1 MQVRRLSRRRTFR
14 GRSDL
19 LSLAR
24 RQPLLNRPHVGRNA
38 SGSMGVHDSTV
49 TNLARTEAEAESRH
63 EDFERFFAAE
73 RGRLAR
79 ACLLLTGNMADAEDL
94 AQEALSRV
102 LERWTEVVRM
112 ASPVG
117 YLYRTAL
124 NLNRKRLRRLAVAA
138 RRIVDREDRDE
149 MVAADERLDLL
160 RAVASIPRPQ
170 REALVLIEWLGYSAE
185 EAGSLLGIEAVSVR
199 ARLHRA
205 RTSLRRALEDST

>member
-1 MQVRRLSRRRTFR
+1 M
-14 GRSDL
+14 
-19 LSLAR
+19 
-24 RQPLLNRPHVGRNA
+24 
-38 SGSMGVHDSTV
+38 

-63 EDFERFFAAE
+63 EDFERFYAAE
-73 RGRLAR
+73 RGRLVR

-149 MVAADERLDLL
+149 MVAADERLDVL

-185 EAGSLLGIEAVSVR
+185 DAGSLLGIEPVSVR

-205 RTSLRRALEDST
+205 RTSLRRVLEDRT

>member
-1 MQVRRLSRRRTFR
+1 
-14 GRSDL
+14 
-19 LSLAR
+19 
-24 RQPLLNRPHVGRNA
+24 
-38 SGSMGVHDSTV
+38 
-49 TNLARTEAEAESRH
+49 
-63 EDFERFFAAE
+63 
-73 RGRLAR
+73 
-79 ACLLLTGNMADAEDL
+79 
-94 AQEALSRV
+94 
-102 LERWTEVVRM
+102 M

-138 RRIVDREDRDE
+138 RRMVDREHRDE

-170 REALVLIEWLGYSAE
+170 REALVLIEWLGYSTE

-205 RTSLRRALEDST
+205 RTSLRRALEDRT